1 MARILIIDDAPNV
14 RATMRLMLE
23 EAGHTV
29 AEAVDSDTGL
39 AAMKKDAADLV
50 ICDVFMPGR
59 NGVLTMNT
67 LRKHYPR
74 VKIIAIS
81 GGCGDLTRPEDYLN
95 LTQRVGADHAM
106 PKPFAMDDL
115 LRSVNALLHG
125 APVSPA
131 MGS

>member
-14 RATMRLMLE
+14 RATLRLMLE

-29 AEAVDSDTGL
+29 DDAVDSDAGIL
-39 AAMKKDAADLV
+39 AMKKAPADLV

-59 NGVLTMNT
+59 NGVLTMGS
-67 LRKHYPR
+67 LRKQYPR
-74 VKIIAIS
+74 AKIIAVS

-106 PKPFAMDDL
+106 PKPFAMADL
-115 LRSVNALLHG
+115 LTAVEALLRG
-125 APVSPA
+125 EQVAPA
-131 MGS
+131 IGS

>member
-29 AEAVDSDTGL
+29 AEAVDGDSGL
-39 AAMKKDAADLV
+39 AAMKREAADLV

-59 NGVLTMNT
+59 NGVLTMNS
-67 LRKHYPR
+67 LRKQFPR
-74 VKIIAIS
+74 VKVIAVS
-81 GGCGDLTRPEDYLN
+81 GGCGDLTRPEDFLN
-95 LTQRVGADHAM
+95 LTKRLGADYAM
-106 PKPFAMDDL
+106 AKPFSMDDL